1 MSRALNVI
9 RLSLWLWLIAPTL
22 YLNLDSIIT
31 TMTAY
36 IRDNTVPAQRQFLKH
51 LHVVPIVCSGET
63 PSQNKDEGL
72 IREGM

>member
-1 MSRALNVI
+1 
-9 RLSLWLWLIAPTL
+9 
-22 YLNLDSIIT
+22 
-31 TMTAY
+31 MTAY

-72 IREGM
+72 MRRTCNFSMLGDGWNSNQTSTYIVLVSLI